1 MKCRI
6 IVPFFASLALC
17 ASAAMAQDA
26 PQAPPAPT
34 AAHMGHGPWHMNKED
49 MAKHHAQRCSDRY
62 AGAVGR
68 LAYLETKLD
77 LTDRQK
83 PLFERWKHVKL
94 SAVRAHADECATKMP
109 RDMDASIIDRM
120 KMHEKMMKARLA
132 DLQAEMP
139 SLEALVA
146 SLNDEQKEDLDRAHE
161 MFGERMHGMFGDRD
175 RHGMHGM
182 MERMHDGHGH
192 GHGDDNDDAPPPPPP
207 AQ

>member
-49 MAKHHAQRCSDRY
+49 MAKHHAQMCSDRY
-62 AGAVGR
+62 AQAVGR
-68 LAYLETKLD
+68 LAYLETRLA

-83 PLFERWKHVKL
+83 PLFDRWKRVRLSSVK
-94 SAVRAHADECATKMP
+94 AHADECATMMP
-109 RDMDASIIDRM
+109 HEMDVSIIDRM
-120 KMHEKMMKARLA
+120 KLHEKKLKARLA

-139 SLEALVA
+139 SLEALAA
-146 SLNDEQKEDLDRAHE
+146 SLSDEQKHDIDRAHE
-161 MFGERMHGMFGDRD
+161 MFGGHEMHGMR
-175 RHGMHGM
+175 GM
-182 MERMHDGHGH
+182 MEHMHHGYGDGH
-192 GHGDDNDDAPPPPPP
+192 DNDDDAPPTPP